1 MAARKALSK
10 KVRFEVFKRDGFEC
24 QYCGCPPS
32 KAPLQVDHIHPVKEG
47 GTNEIDN
54 LVTSCQPCNLGKG
67 ATLLSMVPQSLK
79 DKAKAT
85 KEHEAQIEAYSKVMT
100 AKRERIHADAWLV
113 GDIYIES
120 LGEESILK
128 SKLVSIKKFNKEL
141 GVHEVMDAM
150 EQAIARGIRGKSALF
165 RYFCAICWARIKEQ
179 NNA

>member
-47 GTNEIDN
+47 GTNSIDN

-85 KEHEAQIEAYSKVMT
+85 KEHEAQIAAYSKVMI
-100 AKRERIHADAWLV
+100 AKRERILADAWLV
-113 GDIYIES
+113 GDIFTAEFMTDTM
-120 LGEESILK
+120 LK
-128 SKLVSIKKFNKEL
+128 SQLTSIKNFNKQL

-150 EQAIARGIRGKSALF
+150 EQAVARGINRKEDLF